1 VSTPWDS
8 PMPAWKDVLTD
19 TQIWKIIM
27 GEYVTAGVVARQREE
42 IEH

>member
-1 VSTPWDS
+1 
-8 PMPAWKDVLTD
+8 MPSWKDTLND
-19 TQIWKIIM
+19 EQIWKIIM